1 MSRVWRRFYPKN
13 LRQIQINLLI
23 SLFCQRL
30 PTLWFSGATIIF
42 YGVCTKIIWYTR
54 CQIKQA
60 VITKNLA
67 MCLDGL
73 GTGCI
78 VYHRQ
83 LAWNQQHDSH
93 GNFGFRREGERM
105 SIDVKLTPVAINF
118 TLKDHIY
125 EVLRETILDID
136 IYDAEADMRLDER
149 QLAEQLGISRTPI
162 REALARLAQDGLVEI
177 VPRKGVFIHRKS
189 LDEILDMV
197 VTWAALESMAAHIAT
212 REASDAD
219 LQALRNFAMR
229 NSVSAAKAELG
240 EYSDA
245 NIKFHQMILE
255 LSGSELLRST
265 ADGLLMHMHAVRR
278 RAMGESDR
286 ASRSVADH
294 MEIIEALEAR
304 DAELASRLV
313 REHTMRLHDHI
324 EDRWTRLNNLDKT
337 KQRAV
342 KAAAEK
348 IKLKEK

>member
-1 MSRVWRRFYPKN
+1 LYTTHKW
-13 LRQIQINLLI
+13 LAINSMI
-23 SLFCQRL
+23 VTV
-30 PTLWFSGATIIF
+30 TL
-42 YGVCTKIIWYTR
+42 
-54 CQIKQA
+54 
-60 VITKNLA
+60 
-67 MCLDGL
+67 
-73 GTGCI
+73 
-78 VYHRQ
+78 
-83 LAWNQQHDSH
+83 
-93 GNFGFRREGERM
+93 GFRREGEQM
-105 SIDVKLTPVAINF
+105 SLDVKLKPVAINF

-162 REALARLAQDGLVEI
+162 REALARLSQDGLVEI

-229 NSVSAAKAELG
+229 NSVSATKAELG

-278 RAMGESDR
+278 RAMGEGDR

-348 IKLKEK
+348 IKIKEK

>member
-1 MSRVWRRFYPKN
+1 M
-13 LRQIQINLLI
+13 
-23 SLFCQRL
+23 
-30 PTLWFSGATIIF
+30 TLCVL
-42 YGVCTKIIWYTR
+42 GVLYT
-54 CQIKQA
+54 
-60 VITKNLA
+60 T
-67 MCLDGL
+67 DGL
-73 GTGCI
+73 RAINGALAKAKIVQTG
-78 VYHRQ
+78 RGQ
-83 LAWNQQHDSH
+83 MTL
-93 GNFGFRREGERM
+93 
-105 SIDVKLTPVAINF
+105 DVKLKPVAINF

-125 EVLRETILDID
+125 EILRETILDID

-177 VPRKGVFIHRKS
+177 VPRKGVFIQRKS
-189 LDEILDMV
+189 LAEILDMV

-212 REASDAD
+212 REASNAD
-219 LQALRNFAMR
+219 LQALRKFAMR
-229 NSVSAAKAELG
+229 NSISVTKAELS

-278 RAMGESDR
+278 RAMEESDR

-324 EDRWTRLNNLDKT
+324 EDRWTRLNNLDKS
-337 KQRAV
+337 KQRAI
-342 KAAAEK
+342 KTAAEK
-348 IKLKEK
+348 IKIKEK

>member
-1 MSRVWRRFYPKN
+1 MTVCVLGVLYTTDTWRAINGLLAKAKIVSTQGGEQMS
-13 LRQIQINLLI
+13 L
-23 SLFCQRL
+23 
-30 PTLWFSGATIIF
+30 
-42 YGVCTKIIWYTR
+42 
-54 CQIKQA
+54 
-60 VITKNLA
+60 
-67 MCLDGL
+67 
-73 GTGCI
+73 
-78 VYHRQ
+78 
-83 LAWNQQHDSH
+83 
-93 GNFGFRREGERM
+93 
-105 SIDVKLTPVAINF
+105 DVKLKPVAINF

-125 EVLRETILDID
+125 EILRETILDID

-189 LDEILDMV
+189 LAEILDMV

-219 LQALRNFAMR
+219 LQALRKFAMR
-229 NSVSAAKAELG
+229 NSISATKAELS

-324 EDRWTRLNNLDKT
+324 EDRWTRLNNLDKS
-337 KQRAV
+337 KQRAI
-342 KAAAEK
+342 KTAAEK
-348 IKLKEK
+348 IKIKEK